1 MAVIG
6 APACGSPEAKRR
18 DEPRLVGEVRK
29 ARICEANA
37 THIIKKDKRFFL
49 GTVVFFCR
57 PKRKV
62 FQFFL
67 ILEFYKGSLYN

>member
-6 APACGSPEAKRR
+6 APACGSPVAKRR

-49 GTVVFFCR
+49 GTVGCADQNGKFFNS
-57 PKRKV
+57 
-62 FQFFL
+62 F
-67 ILEFYKGSLYN
+67 

>member
-6 APACGSPEAKRR
+6 APAFGSPVAKRR

-49 GTVVFFCR
+49 GTVVFFADQNG
-57 PKRKV
+57 K
-62 FQFFL
+62 FFNS
-67 ILEFYKGSLYN
+67 F